1 MEMLLAGLAMTLLGV
16 AVSGLLFAAATKDRN
31 AEASAATAAEALQ
44 PAPSGFFTEEK
55 LDKQP
60 VSVEVLLMQIEGHVR
75 MEQAAVESFLAMP
88 SVETLHTKTLSP
100 LVH

>member
-16 AVSGLLFAAATKDRN
+16 AVSGLLFAAAAKNQAGDV
-31 AEASAATAAEALQ
+31 AAPAEALQ

-55 LDKQP
+55 LDHQP

-88 SVETLHTKTLSP
+88 SVEALHTKTLSP